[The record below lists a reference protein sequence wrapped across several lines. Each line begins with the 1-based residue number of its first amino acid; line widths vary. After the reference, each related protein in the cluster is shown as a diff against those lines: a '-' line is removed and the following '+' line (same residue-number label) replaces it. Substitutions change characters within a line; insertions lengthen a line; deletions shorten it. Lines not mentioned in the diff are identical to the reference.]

1 MHTKEEEH
9 VICMYHDITR
19 TIAHADMISE
29 EMLATLIA
37 RLEREAE
44 ITNEGTD
51 KKALKIMVV
60 LLQLY
65 QEGSPYNPLR

>member
-1 MHTKEEEH
+1 MHTKDEEH

-19 TIAHADMISE
+19 TIAHAGMITE
-29 EMLATLIA
+29 PMLAALIG

-44 ITNEGTD
+44 ITREGTD
-51 KKALKIMVV
+51 KKALKVMTV